1 MNEGRA
7 VLVLALFVGGIVGG
21 AVFQRATD
29 ARVTENPWPSLD
41 RVVEPAASAQ
51 VAAALAMNDARAL
64 SQLLDTEILN
74 QLRDALQS
82 PMSTSVSDIRS
93 VKFVGATSKEGYVL
107 AGYILSGKDVQG
119 TDVVVGFVLGVENGE
134 IVGVN

>member
-21 AVFQRATD
+21 VAFQRATD
-29 ARVTENPWPSLD
+29 AGVSESPWPALD
-41 RVVEPAASAQ
+41 RVAEPAAGAQ
-51 VAAALAMNDARAL
+51 VAAALASNDARAL
-64 SQLLDTEILN
+64 SQLLDAEILN

-107 AGYILSGKDVQG
+107 AGYVLSGKDVQG
-119 TDVVVGFVLGVENGE
+119 ADVVVGFVLGVENGE

>member
-1 MNEGRA
+1 MNESRA

-21 AVFQRATD
+21 VVFQRATD